1 MCSPGIQSFDRS
13 FIDLGEI
20 SFSGN
25 GLPTCIRKYLGNFF
39 MLTYWVGQPSE
50 KVLKCADVVPLMV
63 SKAFNT
69 VKVCSTYYVQSK
81 VKHKPTQMSRIS
93 LISLKIISLKNSR
106 LHSMNDNFYY

>member
-20 SFSGN
+20 PFSGN
-25 GLPTCIRKYLGNFF
+25 ALPTCIRKYLGNFF

-69 VKVCSTYYVQSK
+69 VEVCSTYYVQSK

-106 LHSMNDNFYY
+106 LV